1 MVYTN
6 IYPKNHPNVG
16 KYTIHG
22 AYGIQFTGSFYGC
35 FTCPG
40 RVKTSPTDFPDFVTQ
55 DFSYTFGEFPHR
67 TVNVYRRV
75 VDMLWDTYIYI
86 YTVYKD
92 IQSIMGYGMRHTTI
106 SDGTWVKMGLWP
118 RKNLDIKQWLRLDM
132 AWTSKIQ
139 QFNGYF
145 SPSLL
150 HSIIVSKENTT
161 LPYIRS
167 EKNLQQW

>member
-35 FTCPG
+35 FTCPDH
-40 RVKTSPTDFPDFVTQ
+40 VKTSPTDFPDFVTQ

-106 SDGTWVKMGLWP
+106 SDGTCENKKNVAVPWQCPKKNWLVVAPDTSIIIWVWVKIRYPNNWMVNS
-118 RKNLDIKQWLRLDM
+118 KLD
-132 AWTSKIQ
+132 
-139 QFNGYF
+139 
-145 SPSLL
+145 
-150 HSIIVSKENTT
+150 
-161 LPYIRS
+161 
-167 EKNLQQW
+167 

>member
-40 RVKTSPTDFPDFVTQ
+40 HVKTSPTDFPDFVTQ

-86 YTVYKD
+86 
-92 IQSIMGYGMRHTTI
+92 
-106 SDGTWVKMGLWP
+106 
-118 RKNLDIKQWLRLDM
+118 
-132 AWTSKIQ
+132 
-139 QFNGYF
+139 
-145 SPSLL
+145 
-150 HSIIVSKENTT
+150 HSIQRYTKYNGIWYETYDHIRWDMGENGPLT
-161 LPYIRS
+161 P
-167 EKNLQQW
+167 KKP